1 MEHNSP
7 DNVHR
12 EDMSTDDVDSDA
24 STVSLYG
31 HEQVVN
37 SGGTHTVV
45 SGLRLMTY
53 TFQHGL

>member
-1 MEHNSP
+1 MEHNNP

-45 SGLRLMTY
+45 SGSSTATLDSD
-53 TFQHGL
+53 

>member
-53 TFQHGL
+53 TF